1 MTSTAPPRLTPR
13 RPWTPGATVSLSR
26 PARRSVAQPARDPAA
41 DAHPSAVRVGD
52 IIGRLR
58 CHVGPLASLRGHFG
72 RIILVE
78 SSKVQDN
85 CVMHGVPWTVARI
98 EVDGHIGRG
107 AVPHGRTIKRNA
119 MVDMNAVVM
128 DQGVVG
134 ESAIMAAC
142 AFVKAAMM
150 IPPRKG

>member
-1 MTSTAPPRLTPR
+1 M
-13 RPWTPGATVSLSR
+13 
-26 PARRSVAQPARDPAA
+26 
-41 DAHPSAVRVGD
+41 GD

-58 CHVGPLASLRGHFG
+58 CHLRPLASLRGHFG

-78 SSKVQDN
+78 GSKVQDN
-85 CVMHGVPWTVARI
+85 CGMHGFPRTDARI
-98 EVDGHIGRG
+98 EVDGHIGHG
-107 AVPHGRTIKRNA
+107 AVLRGCTIKRNA

-134 ESAIMAAC
+134 EWAIMAAC